1 MFCGTDIIEVSRVKN
16 AIETTKDFKN
26 RVFTQNEINDIDSIK
41 SDMKYQRY
49 AGRFAAKEA
58 IFKAMSKLLVENN
71 ITMEFLDVEIE
82 NIDKLNRR
90 PRVNFLKEDIIKLV
104 DRENIDIDI
113 SISHINE
120 SAVAVA
126 VVDVRRK

>member
-16 AIETTKDFKN
+16 AIKTTKGFKN
-26 RVFTQNEINDIDSIK
+26 RVFTQNEIKDIDSIK

>member
-1 MFCGTDIIEVSRVKN
+1 MFCGTDIIEVSRVKK
-16 AIETTKDFKN
+16 AIDTTKDFKN
-26 RVFTQNEINDIDSIK
+26 RVFTQKEINDIDSIK

-126 VVDVRRK
+126 IVDVRRK

>member
-120 SAVAVA
+120 
-126 VVDVRRK
+126 RMQ